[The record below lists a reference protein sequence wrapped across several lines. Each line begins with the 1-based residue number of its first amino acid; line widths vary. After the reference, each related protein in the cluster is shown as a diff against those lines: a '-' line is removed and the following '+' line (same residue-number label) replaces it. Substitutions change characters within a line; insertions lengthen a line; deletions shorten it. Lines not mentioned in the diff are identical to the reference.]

1 MLFLSYW
8 ELNEN
13 MSEAERMAV
22 ARKLTQSGL
31 FPPKG
36 VNVLRWDE
44 TPDGWG
50 ILLIEAETAMAAT
63 QTLAVWR
70 MAGAGFFRMT
80 KTAPAFPICDENMK
94 HWEEQLEAIAA
105 L

>member
-13 MSEAERMAV
+13 MSDIERTAI
-22 ARKLTQSGL
+22 ANKLMTSGL

-50 ILLIEAETAMAAT
+50 ILLMEADSPMDVT
-63 QTLAVWR
+63 QALAVWR
-70 MAGAGFFRMT
+70 MAGAGFFKLT
-80 KTAPAFPICDENMK
+80 KTAPAFPITADNMQIWAAQQK
-94 HWEEQLEAIAA
+94 AVAA